1 MTLEDAVFKFR
12 RHLEDHYNGKQGS
25 REWMKCDCRTI
36 CNACT
41 NKRYKPFY
49 ISVTGESP
57 IYMKCFKISSDINRF
72 ATPEDFE
79 AFGFTDKEAIKL
91 LVDRNNRV
99 KIKHLDTS
107 TRPIIVNDYIMS
119 SAQQNYWKKRTG
131 KVPDINELAYYRFIC
146 DIDSVMNENFEPES
160 DEYISYKATGN
171 YWKKRTGKV
180 PDINELAYYRFIC
193 DIDSV
198 MNENFE
204 PESDEYISYKATG
217 IRPGKTGCTFLTSDY
232 GMVSYRGIDDGKKI
246 KFNINSN
253 TSYGYTLQRGHI
265 VKSLVI
271 AEGIFDIIN
280 IHNIFAYMD
289 EALYCAALGFNS
301 FENDICYWYQQHVDT
316 IEQLIIFADSDIKQ
330 SYGHYTYKSFAINN
344 LVKRLKE
351 RLGETAFKRIYV
363 CYNAKGKDFG
373 DLSSPIEGERVEI
386 K

>member
-12 RHLEDHYNGKQGS
+12 RHLEDHYSGKQGS

-49 ISVTGESP
+49 ISITGESP

-119 SAQQNYWKKRTG
+119 SAQQ
-131 KVPDINELAYYRFIC
+131 
-146 DIDSVMNENFEPES
+146 
-160 DEYISYKATGN
+160 N

>member
-1 MTLEDAVFKFR
+1 MTLEDAVIKFR

-41 NKRYKPFY
+41 NKKYKPFY

-72 ATPEDFE
+72 ATPADFE
-79 AFGFTDKEAIKL
+79 AFGFRDTEAIKL
-91 LVDRNNRV
+91 LVDRNNRM

-119 SAQQNYWKKRTG
+119 VSQENYWKKRTG
-131 KVPDINELAYYRFIC
+131 KVPDMSELSYYRFIC

-160 DEYISYKATGN
+160 EEYTAYKT
-171 YWKKRTGKV
+171 
-180 PDINELAYYRFIC
+180 
-193 DIDSV
+193 
-198 MNENFE
+198 
-204 PESDEYISYKATG
+204 TG

-246 KFNINSN
+246 KFNISKNVSH
-253 TSYGYTLQRGHI
+253 GYTLKRGEE
-265 VKSLVI
+265 VKSIVI

-280 IHNIFAYMD
+280 IYNIFAYMND
-289 EALYCAALGFNS
+289 ALYCASLGFNS
-301 FENDICYWYQQHVDT
+301 FENDICYWYQQHCDT
-316 IEQLIIFADSDIKQ
+316 VEQLIIFADSDVKM
-330 SYGHYTYKSFAINN
+330 SYGHFTYKSFAINN
-344 LVKRLKE
+344 LIKRLSE
-351 RLGETAFKRIYV
+351 RLGEDAFKKIFV